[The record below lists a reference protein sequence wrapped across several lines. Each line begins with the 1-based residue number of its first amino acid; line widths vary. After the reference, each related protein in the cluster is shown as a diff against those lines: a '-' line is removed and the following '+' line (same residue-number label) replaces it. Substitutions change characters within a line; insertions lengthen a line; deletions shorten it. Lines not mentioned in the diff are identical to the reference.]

1 MVVSTTEPGGN
12 VSDDAAREILI
23 AGARALAQVDGLRP
37 SLKILVDAIAKGCE
51 AGSAAIIVAGQD
63 GGLEIAATFGLD
75 DPATAGLAGAIRR
88 PTHPIARTFDDPT
101 PTFDVLPTVPGG
113 PALRSHVPLV
123 VSRGGRDTVLGVLAL
138 AHDHPLDPEMR
149 PIVQAAADLT
159 AVAIEVNSSPGET
172 T

>member
-1 MVVSTTEPGGN
+1 M
-12 VSDDAAREILI
+12 SDDAAREILI
-23 AGARALAQVDGLRP
+23 AGARALAHTEGLRP
-37 SLKILVDAIAKGCE
+37 SLQILVDAIAQGCE
-51 AGSAAIIVAGQD
+51 AESAAIVVAGED

-75 DPATAGLAGAIRR
+75 EAATAGLAGAIRR

-138 AHDHPLDPEMR
+138 AHDHPLDPELR
-149 PIVQAAADLT
+149 PILQAAADLA
-159 AVAIEVNSSPGET
+159 AVAIEVNGFAR
-172 T
+172 

>member
-1 MVVSTTEPGGN
+1 MAVSNASPGAN
-12 VSDDAAREILI
+12 VPDNAAREILI
-23 AGARALAQVDGLRP
+23 ACARALAQVDGLRP

-51 AGSAAIIVAGQD
+51 AESAAIIVAGQD

-75 DPATAGLAGAIRR
+75 DAATAGLAGAIRR
-88 PTHPIARTFDDPT
+88 PTHPIARTFNDPT

-149 PIVQAAADLT
+149 PILQAAADLA
-159 AVAIEVNSSPGET
+159 AVAIEVNGFAR
-172 T
+172 